1 MERSEGQGFRRSLGL
16 RQVLSIAVA
25 AISPTTSVFLVYNT
39 ALFQAGT
46 GVFWAFLVGAC
57 IALSMAFCYA
67 ELGSAYPGAG
77 GAYRIVQRVLG
88 EPFGFI
94 AVFLFLVLGVVIT
107 ASILVSAA
115 SYLHALIPAL
125 PVNWTAVAMMA
136 LVTWLSLERI
146 GATSAVA
153 TAMLVLELVV
163 ILAFTALAFA
173 HAQHS
178 LAYLGRLTYPIR
190 VDHAP
195 QSVNGQDLLAAV
207 VPALFAFNGYD
218 WPLYFAEETVE
229 TRRVLP
235 RAVLLAAII
244 SVVVEVLAVMA
255 ATLAVSQTSFT
266 VIPSSYLP
274 LVSIAQSAAGQAGAT
289 ILLVGVVI
297 AMFDTGL
304 TGNLAYARIYLD
316 AARDGSWPGPV
327 NRFFASMNRRGVPK
341 WGFVLLGVGNALL
354 CYFTSLN
361 NLITFTGVIIVTI
374 YLLVAVSAIV
384 HRVRRGSAHAPFRMP
399 LWPLPPL
406 IALCGVGLSLVEQA
420 PGDLIRTAVLV
431 AIALVYALAYLQ
443 RRRDLRSGRESSMME
458 DNN

>member
-1 MERSEGQGFRRSLGL
+1 MNGSEGGGFRRSLGL
-16 RQVLSIAVA
+16 RQVLAIAVA

-46 GVFWAFLVGAC
+46 GVFWAFLIGAC

-77 GAYRIVQRVLG
+77 GAYRIVERVLG

-115 SYLHALIPAL
+115 SYLHSLVPAL

-136 LVTWLSLERI
+136 IVTWLSLERI

-153 TAMLVLELVV
+153 TAMLALELAV
-163 ILAFTALAFA
+163 ILAFTGLAFA
-173 HAQHS
+173 HAEHP
-178 LAYLGRLTYPIR
+178 LAYLGRLSFPIQ

-195 QSVNGQDLLAAV
+195 QTVTWQALLSAV

-255 ATLAVSQTSFT
+255 ATLAVPHAFFT
-266 VIPSSYLP
+266 AIPASYLP
-274 LVSIAQSAAGQAGAT
+274 LVAIAQSAAGPVGAT
-289 ILLVGVVI
+289 VLLVGVII

-316 AARDGSWPGPV
+316 AARDARWPGPV

-361 NLITFTGVIIVTI
+361 DLITFTGVIIVTI
-374 YLLVAVSAIV
+374 YLLVAVSAVV
-384 HRVRRGSAHAPFRMP
+384 HRLRRTSPQEPFRMP

-406 IALCGVGLSLVEQA
+406 IALCGVALSLVEQA
-420 PGDLIRTAVLV
+420 PGDLVRTAVLV
-431 AIALVYALAYLQ
+431 AIALVYALAYLE